1 MGKSRNI
8 SGEFNCAFR
17 VKPLTAA
24 VLFYVG
30 FTSAASAQTFNIDK
44 WSDLNQWMITNSDN
58 VFSGQ

>member
-17 VKPLTAA
+17 VKSLTAA

-30 FTSAASAQTFNIDK
+30 FTSVVSAQTFNIDK

-58 VFSGQ
+58 VFSGK